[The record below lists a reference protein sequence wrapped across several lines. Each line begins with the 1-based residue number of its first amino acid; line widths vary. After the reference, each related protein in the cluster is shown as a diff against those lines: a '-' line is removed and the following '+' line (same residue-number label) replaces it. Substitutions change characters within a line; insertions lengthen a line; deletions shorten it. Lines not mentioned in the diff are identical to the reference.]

1 MSSSTRTIVRS
12 EFLHYRN
19 PARNSDKIFNIFLIQ
34 NGGENDFDCIS
45 EHGRRG
51 SSLVRVIISSNRSRS
66 SAECDFERKLNA
78 KLDHR
83 ETPYE
88 RNSAGAK
95 DSRFVTEFENVT
107 RAPSTASK
115 AESRE
120 TKLGESRER
129 SKPSGMLNRAQFD
142 SLEF

>member
-34 NGGENDFDCIS
+34 NGDDNDFDCIS

-51 SSLVRVIISSNRSRS
+51 SSLIRVIISSNRPRP
-66 SAECDFERKLNA
+66 SAESDFERKLNA

-88 RNSAGAK
+88 RNPAGER
-95 DSRFVTEFENVT
+95 DSRFASEFSSGRGT
-107 RAPSTASK
+107 PSTGK

-120 TKLGESRER
+120 PELIASKFR
-129 SKPSGMLNRAQFD
+129 SKPIGVLNREQFD
-142 SLEF
+142 SLEL

>member
-1 MSSSTRTIVRS
+1 MSCSTRTIVRS

-34 NGGENDFDCIS
+34 NGDDNDFDCIS

-51 SSLVRVIISSNRSRS
+51 SSLVRVIISSNRPRP
-66 SAECDFERKLNA
+66 SAESDFERKLNA

-83 ETPYE
+83 QTPYE
-88 RNSAGAK
+88 RNPAGAR
-95 DSRFVTEFENVT
+95 DSRFATEFENAT
-107 RAPSTASK
+107 RAPSVASK
-115 AESRE
+115 AESRHAQ
-120 TKLGESRER
+120 LSG
-129 SKPSGMLNRAQFD
+129 SKARPEQIGVLNRGQFD